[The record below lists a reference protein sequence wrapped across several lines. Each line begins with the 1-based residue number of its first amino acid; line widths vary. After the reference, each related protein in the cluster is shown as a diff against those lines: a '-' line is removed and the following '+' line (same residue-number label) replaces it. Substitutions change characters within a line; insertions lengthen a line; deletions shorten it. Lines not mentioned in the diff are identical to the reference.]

1 MNARLSLTLI
11 SCAVLAA
18 CASTKPVQLP
28 KLDVPTTW
36 LATIATTESS
46 GNAPW
51 DTLLNQ
57 PDLAALIKLSD
68 DSNPSLRA
76 AAARVAA
83 AQAIYGMQNSARFP
97 VVGAELGGSRGKQPV
112 GGSSNQIVESANLT
126 APMSWEIDLWG
137 RIADTSAAAKQDY
150 LSSEEVYRA
159 ARVSLNSQV
168 AQTWL
173 RLLNLDDQLKIA
185 DSTVTAQTAS
195 LDLVV
200 KRFKGGEASMVDVSQ
215 AKATLGLVNASRA
228 DIDRSRAQTQNA
240 LSVLLGK
247 PPYVI
252 ERKVVAQSLPRASA
266 LPAGL
271 PADVLNNRPDV
282 RAAVRTLQAT
292 QLKVSAA
299 EKAWLPSINLTG
311 VLGWASSDL
320 SKLVSTG
327 SEAWG
332 VGGVINLPI
341 FNGGRLSSQL
351 DLSKA
356 QQREAAEN
364 YSAVVLQALREVE
377 DALVGYRTYWD
388 QSDALISRVDANAER
403 LRLADL
409 RYRSGATDYFEVL
422 NAQQDLFQ
430 SQLELSNVKTSRDNS
445 LIQLYAALGGGA
457 VGKAAVPTLSQQ

>member
-83 AQAIYGMQNSARFP
+83 AQAIYGIQNSARFP
-97 VVGAELGGSRGKQPV
+97 VVGAELGASRGKQPV

-173 RLLNLDDQLKIA
+173 RLLNLDDQLTIA

-228 DIDRSRAQTQNA
+228 DIDRSRQRAASRRGSAATGASGADRARLFRIAGRRDAPAAAAFFARCRGDAFGPVRGSTIGACSRYQSRDAGRQYPAGTRHVPA
-240 LSVLLGK
+240 AFFASFISDGPDGGGK
-247 PPYVI
+247 PSRGRPSPDI
-252 ERKVVAQSLPRASA
+252 ASHQRPRA
-266 LPAGL
+266 
-271 PADVLNNRPDV
+271 RPD
-282 RAAVRTLQAT
+282 RR
-292 QLKVSAA
+292 
-299 EKAWLPSINLTG
+299 
-311 VLGWASSDL
+311 
-320 SKLVSTG
+320 STG
-327 SEAWG
+327 RSPFFRSG
-332 VGGVINLPI
+332 
-341 FNGGRLSSQL
+341 FGR
-351 DLSKA
+351 
-356 QQREAAEN
+356 
-364 YSAVVLQALREVE
+364 SAPPRRHRA
-377 DALVGYRTYWD
+377 GSRT
-388 QSDALISRVDANAER
+388 ANANP
-403 LRLADL
+403 
-409 RYRSGATDYFEVL
+409 GA
-422 NAQQDLFQ
+422 
-430 SQLELSNVKTSRDNS
+430 
-445 LIQLYAALGGGA
+445 G
-457 VGKAAVPTLSQQ
+457 